1 MEFNT
6 KFTNNEFKGKHSIP
20 FTYKIV
26 YDHEGKILCGI
37 SNKYICDLNGNKIA
51 SFAYKEISGNNK
63 KNQKVYK
70 TSNGAFKFI
79 GRALFYNDVRVG
91 ETKATASR
99 SSVLLLL
106 VTCLLLL
113 VTFGIV
119 ALIETPNV
127 GRPII
132 VLKEGDGSV
141 ITLEKKIAVFDDS
154 IAPGSSGEYYFDIQN
169 TNGREMAYS
178 FTVVELY
185 NNKEY
190 NEFPMTYRIKMNNM
204 HFTDTENNPYDWV
217 QSDELHFYDLRIASV
232 STAQFT
238 LEWYWPYE
246 SGNDSLDTY
255 FGNDN
260 GEYSIVIKVT
270 AQFTE

>member
-20 FTYKIV
+20 FTYKVV
-26 YDHEGKILCGI
+26 YDHEGRILCGI
-37 SNKYICDLNGNKIA
+37 SNKFICDLNGNKIA

-63 KNQKVYK
+63 KNQKVYESS
-70 TSNGAFKFI
+70 TGTFKFI
-79 GRALFYNDVRVG
+79 ERAVFYNDVRVG
-91 ETKATASR
+91 ETKALASK
-99 SSVLLLL
+99 SSVALLLI
-106 VTCLLLL
+106 TCLLLL

-119 ALIETPNV
+119 SLIETPNTD
-127 GRPII
+127 RPVI
-132 VLKEGDGSV
+132 VLKDNGGT
-141 ITLEKKIAVFDDS
+141 IINRKIAVFDNQ
-154 IAPGSSGEYYFDIQN
+154 IAPGSSGEYYFDIKN
-169 TNGREMAYS
+169 NNGREMTYS
-178 FTVVELY
+178 FEVVELY
-185 NNKEY
+185 NNEEL
-190 NEFPMTYRIKMNNM
+190 NVFPMTYRIKMNNM
-204 HFTDTENNPYDWV
+204 HFTDTENNPYEWV